1 MLLSYFCK
9 VNFGSDISVHSKLLI
24 CIFKVFVCYRAEP
37 PSLTV
42 PAPTDHISLAFLC
55 TKLDLFRDNTQHHFY
70 PQLSSIMTVNDVDRV
85 PYFSSFLM

>member
-9 VNFGSDISVHSKLLI
+9 INFGSEILLYI
-24 CIFKVFVCYRAEP
+24 QNYKHAYLVCYRAEP

-85 PYFSSFLM
+85 PYFSSF